1 MLLHE
6 FIVRTGFVPTEDY
19 YHKEIEPGYN
29 RSRLDKNEWCKEW
42 KKNGGI
48 QKAFDYMCKEAENN
62 HLRVKE
68 LESVIDENTQKL
80 SEYYKRIQELEPKAS
95 VYDGMADFLI
105 EQAEKWSATDLRAKA
120 IEMLGSSEYL
130 RRKIEKG
137 YNLWEADRELL
148 INVLSNK

>member
-1 MLLHE
+1 MLIKE
-6 FIVRTGFVPTEDY
+6 FIDWTGFTPTDDY
-19 YHKEIEPGYN
+19 YHKEIEPEYEHSN
-29 RSRLDKNEWCKEW
+29 LDKDDWCKQW

-48 QKAFDYMCKEAENN
+48 QKAYDAMCKDAANN

>member
-1 MLLHE
+1 MLIKE
-6 FIVRTGFVPTEDY
+6 FIDRTGFTPTDDY
-19 YHKEIEPGYN
+19 YHKEIEPEYN
-29 RSRLDKNEWCKEW
+29 RSRLDKDDWCKQW

-48 QKAFDYMCKEAENN
+48 QKAYDAMCLEAANE
-62 HLRVKE
+62 HLRVRE
-68 LESVIDENTQKL
+68 FEIVIDENNQKL

-148 INVLSNK
+148 ISILSNK

>member
-1 MLLHE
+1 MLIKE
-6 FIVRTGFVPTEDY
+6 FIDRTGFTPTDYY
-19 YHKEIEPGYN
+19 YHKEIEPEYN
-29 RSRLDKNEWCKEW
+29 RSRLDKDDWCKQW

-48 QKAFDYMCKEAENN
+48 QKAYDAMCKDAANN

-80 SEYYKRIQELEPKAS
+80 AEYYKRIQELEPKATI
-95 VYDGMADFLI
+95 YDGMADFLI

-120 IEMLGSSEYL
+120 IEMLGSREYL

-137 YNLWEADRELL
+137 FNLWESDRELL
-148 INVLSNK
+148 IDVLS